1 MKDAHGPPVTLDYD
15 TWPLT
20 NTPIW
25 SIADQGVCALTWS
38 DDFIRRD
45 RYRAGDL
52 LAFDNRRVL
61 HGCDGYDTALQTAVV
76 RTFSMGGTAQHR
88 PAVVVNFTTNA
99 NETTPKLG

>member
-20 NTPIW
+20 NTPIR

-61 HGCDGYDTALQTAVV
+61 HGCDGYDYGPSDRCCAHIFNGRN
-76 RTFSMGGTAQHR
+76 RTTSASGR
-88 PAVVVNFTTNA
+88 C
-99 NETTPKLG
+99 